1 MEKIAAIKKQKPAQR
16 KRKPAK
22 GRKAKDLYAPDMSG
36 GAPGTKPKPEPK
48 ISTGP
53 KKGPT
58 LHQKL
63 DDLSKSVSSM
73 SAPKK
78 APVPK
83 RFNAKKLGLIAGGVA
98 GTGILIKKVRDMRKQ
113 NSK

>member
-22 GRKAKDLYAPDMSG
+22 GRKARDLYAPDMSG

-48 ISTGP
+48 PKIS
-53 KKGPT
+53 KGPT

>member
-48 ISTGP
+48 P
-53 KKGPT
+53 KTSKGPT